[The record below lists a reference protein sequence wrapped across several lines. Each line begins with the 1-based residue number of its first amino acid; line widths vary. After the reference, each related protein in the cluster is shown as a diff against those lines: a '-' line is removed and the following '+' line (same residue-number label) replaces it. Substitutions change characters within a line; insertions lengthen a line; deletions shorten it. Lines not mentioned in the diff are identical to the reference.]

1 MSLRS
6 RPSQPESVFA
16 PLASRV
22 PDIAR
27 TALADAR
34 AEIPE
39 IAALPDAELDRIE
52 RSIADAMSRISDHL
66 CGAELRLDYLDLTGR
81 QRAEAGVSFGAIT
94 ALIMICSRTMLR
106 AAAKLIPRTDH
117 ELSVTLADRLFTALG
132 TGTQRILDG
141 YQQAAVDRA
150 EHDHHLSAVLVESL
164 LSGGG
169 KDPAE
174 RGSVVESLGL
184 PSIGNF
190 RVVVATPKQP
200 EPALRFEMR
209 QRPNARIRAL
219 WRHSPEESVGVLS
232 LLDTD
237 ERPLRELLDTIEADR
252 IGVSA
257 AYRDIGDT
265 ATALRQAR
273 LALGCLNGTPC
284 RIAHYGDDPLAL
296 LLMLS
301 GPDEAG
307 AMARR
312 TFGGLTSLPSNDRAL
327 LLETLRAWS
336 DAGGSTPR
344 AATALHCHRNTV
356 RYRLHRI
363 EELSGIT
370 LTTPA
375 GTAELLVALRAVE
388 LFPEQLENFT
398 QS

>member
-1 MSLRS
+1 M
-6 RPSQPESVFA
+6 FA
-16 PLASRV
+16 PLAGRV
-22 PDIAR
+22 SDIAR

-39 IAALPDAELDRIE
+39 IAALPDAEQDRIE
-52 RSIADAMSRISDHL
+52 RSIADAMSRICEHL

-81 QRAEAGVSFGAIT
+81 QRAEAGVSFSAIT

-106 AAAKLIPRTDH
+106 AAAKLIPQTDH

-132 TGTQRILDG
+132 RGTQRILDG
-141 YQQAAVDRA
+141 YQQAALAQA
-150 EHDHHLSAVLVESL
+150 EHDHHLSATLIESL

-190 RVVVATPKQP
+190 RVVLATPKQP
-200 EPALRFEMR
+200 EPDLHFEIR
-209 QRPNARIRAL
+209 QRPNTRIRAV
-219 WRHSPEESVGVLS
+219 WRHSPEENVGVLA

-237 ERPLRELLDTIEADR
+237 ERPLRDLLDTIDADR
-252 IGVSA
+252 IGVSE

-273 LALGCLNGTPC
+273 LALGCLNGTTC

-301 GPDEAG
+301 GPDEAS

-312 TFGGLTSLPSNDRAL
+312 TLGGLLSLPEHDLTL
-327 LLETLRAWS
+327 LLKTLRAWS
-336 DAGGSTPR
+336 DADGSTPQ
-344 AATALHCHRNTV
+344 AATSLHCHRNTV

-363 EELSGIT
+363 EELSGST
-370 LTTPA
+370 LTHPA
-375 GTAELLVALRAVE
+375 RTAELLIALRAVE
-388 LFPEQLENFT
+388 LFPEQFENTT
-398 QS
+398 QP